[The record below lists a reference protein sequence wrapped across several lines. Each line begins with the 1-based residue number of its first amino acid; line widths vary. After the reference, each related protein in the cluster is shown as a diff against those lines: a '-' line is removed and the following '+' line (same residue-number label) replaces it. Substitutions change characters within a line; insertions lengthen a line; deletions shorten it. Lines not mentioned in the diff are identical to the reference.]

1 MERVTIENS
10 FKKERNRIVAGER
23 LVSGE
28 DFIEVEE
35 KEPVCSLMGMFQ
47 LIREK

>member
-23 LVSGE
+23 QWFRRG
-28 DFIEVEE
+28 FY
-35 KEPVCSLMGMFQ
+35 
-47 LIREK
+47 